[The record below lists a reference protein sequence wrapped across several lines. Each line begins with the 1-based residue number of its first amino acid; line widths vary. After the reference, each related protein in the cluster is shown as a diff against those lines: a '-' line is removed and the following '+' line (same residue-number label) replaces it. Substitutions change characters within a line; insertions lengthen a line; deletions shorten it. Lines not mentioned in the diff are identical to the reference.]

1 VSARKQLE
9 AVLRG
14 SEERYRTLFET
25 VAQGVVYQ
33 DAQGRIT
40 SANPAAQRI
49 LGRTLAQMQGQHAD
63 DPAWAAQRED
73 GSPMAAE
80 DHPAIVALRTGA
92 PVTDVV
98 MGVPVPDRGMAW
110 LLVNAT
116 PLRRHGVVEEVYAS
130 FEDITERVL
139 LSRELKRQAS
149 TDDLTGVANRRSLMH
164 RLALEFERVRRPG
177 AGHRCA
183 VLAVDLDLFKQV
195 NDTHGHAA
203 GDAVLQQVAALMQ
216 RITRQHDLV
225 ARSGG
230 EEFMLLLPDTGADDA
245 VALAERL
252 RAVLR
257 AQPVQQGSLVLAVTV
272 SVGVSLI
279 LPSDASIDA
288 VMARADAALYQ
299 AKAGGRD
306 RVCLAPAPG

>member
-1 VSARKQLE
+1 
-9 AVLRG
+9 
-14 SEERYRTLFET
+14 
-25 VAQGVVYQ
+25 
-33 DAQGRIT
+33 
-40 SANPAAQRI
+40 
-49 LGRTLAQMQGQHAD
+49 
-63 DPAWAAQRED
+63 
-73 GSPMAAE
+73 
-80 DHPAIVALRTGA
+80 
-92 PVTDVV
+92 
-98 MGVPVPDRGMAW
+98 
-110 LLVNAT
+110 
-116 PLRRHGVVEEVYAS
+116 VVEEVYAS